1 MEFTSMG
8 TNNPAVIKVI
18 GVGGGGGNAV
28 NNMVES
34 QVQDV
39 HFLVANTD
47 IQDLTGSKAEFKI
60 QIGEK
65 LTKGLGAGA
74 NPEIGREAALE
85 SADEIRSYLEGS
97 DMVFVTVGMGGG
109 TGTGAA
115 PVIAQIAKEAGA
127 LTVAVI
133 TKPFYF
139 EGRSRL
145 RKAEAGIKN
154 LREVVDSMITIP
166 NDRLLTLG
174 TATPFAEAMKKADEV
189 LCFAVRGI
197 SDLIATKRMINLD
210 FADVKSVMSSMGL
223 AMMGTGNAIGKD
235 RAREAAMK
243 AITSPLL
250 EDISIDGA
258 KGVLVNI
265 TSGADLTVDEVNEA
279 MGIVY
284 EAVDEDADIF
294 FGAGIDD
301 NIGDEVCIT
310 VIATGIEDQVAKA
323 KAVTS
328 KTDTVIP
335 LKQVAEDQPL
345 QEIGQERRRNLA
357 PVETSLPQ
365 TEDEFAFD
373 DDGDAWA
380 SPAFLRKRTRW

>member
-8 TNNPAVIKVI
+8 RNNPAVIKVI

-28 NNMVES
+28 NNMIES
-34 QVQDV
+34 RIQDV

-47 IQDLTGSKAEFKI
+47 IQDLTESSAEFKI

-74 NPEIGREAALE
+74 NPDVGREAALE
-85 SADEIRSYLEGS
+85 SADDIRSYLEGS

-115 PVIAQIAKEAGA
+115 PVIAQIARELGA
-127 LTVAVI
+127 LTVAVV

-174 TATPFAEAMKKADEV
+174 TSTPFPEALKRADEV

-210 FADVKSVMSSMGL
+210 FADVKSVMSGMGL
-223 AMMGTGNAIGKD
+223 AMMGTGSAAGKD

-258 KGVLVNI
+258 KGVLVNMTGGVDMTI
-265 TSGADLTVDEVNEA
+265 DEVNEA

-301 NIGDEVCIT
+301 NIGDEVRIT
-310 VIATGIEDQVAKA
+310 VIATGIEDQAATAKA
-323 KAVTS
+323 LAKN
-328 KTDTVIP
+328 DTVIP
-335 LKQVAEDQPL
+335 LKQVAE
-345 QEIGQERRRNLA
+345 ETESAGERRANLP

-365 TEDEFAFD
+365 TEDEFVFDDEDAFD
-373 DDGDAWA
+373 T
-380 SPAFLRKRTRW
+380 PTFLRKRTR

>member
-8 TNNPAVIKVI
+8 KNSPAVIKVI

-28 NNMVES
+28 NNMIES
-34 QVQDV
+34 QIQDV

-47 IQDLTGSKAEFKI
+47 IQDLTESRAEFKI

-65 LTKGLGAGA
+65 LTKGLGAGG
-74 NPEIGREAALE
+74 NPEVGRAAALE
-85 SADEIRSYLEGS
+85 SAEDIRSYLEGS

-174 TATPFAEAMKKADEV
+174 TAIPFPAALKKADEV

-197 SDLIATKRMINLD
+197 SDLIVTKRMINLD
-210 FADVKSVMSSMGL
+210 FADVKSVMAGMGL
-223 AMMGTGNAIGKD
+223 AMMGTGSAAGKD

-265 TSGADLTVDEVNEA
+265 TSGADLTIDEVNEA

-284 EAVDEDADIF
+284 DAVDEDAEIF
-294 FGAGIDD
+294 FGAGIDEH
-301 NIGDEVCIT
+301 IGDEVRIT
-310 VIATGIEDQVAKA
+310 VIATGIEEQVAKVKALA
-323 KAVTS
+323 KG
-328 KTDTVIP
+328 DTVIP
-335 LKQVAEDQPL
+335 LKQAVEEKNSAT
-345 QEIGQERRRNLA
+345 ERRQNLP

-365 TEDEFAFD
+365 TEGEFVFD
-373 DDGDAWA
+373 DEDTFET
-380 SPAFLRKRTRW
+380 PTFLRRRIL